1 MEKYED
7 LENKCK
13 LYKKLSNKL
22 MKIFDNYS
30 IEDEIYNLTKE
41 QQNIIKFYINYF
53 SFIHV
58 EKYGYVDDENY
69 NLYLLI
75 EILNH
80 FDVDLDT
87 AVDQSEIEKYEY
99 HFKEVAKDVFEKS
112 CFKKILFY
120 EFGLLNFS

>member
-22 MKIFDNYS
+22 MNIFHKYA
-30 IEDEIYNLTKE
+30 IKDEIYNLTKE
-41 QQNIIKFYINYF
+41 QIIIIKFYINYF
-53 SFIHV
+53 SFKHV

-75 EILNH
+75 KILNN

-87 AVDQSEIEKYEY
+87 AVDQSEIKKYEY
-99 HFKEVAKDVFEKS
+99 HFKQVAKDVFEKS
-112 CFKKILFY
+112 CFKKISFY